1 MDFLFFWSFIDFK
14 KFDGEFKASKNDT
27 NEKGSGME
35 NNKENITWQP
45 ISFLPQIAE
54 MIDGMLEASR
64 ETFGPLSQIKVHDDY
79 TIKRIFEVTGQQV
92 KDEWMYDDQLKI
104 WLDSSKIEA
113 GQREEIYRLQGQMF
127 ELKKINRK
135 ILAIAENHKDKTI
148 EKILGKSDG
157 ELGMDILMGK
167 LKL

>member
-1 MDFLFFWSFIDFK
+1 MKEDR
-14 KFDGEFKASKNDT
+14 
-27 NEKGSGME
+27 
-35 NNKENITWQP
+35 ENITWQP

-64 ETFGPLSQIKVHDDY
+64 ETFEPFCQIKVHDDY

-104 WLDSSKIEA
+104 WLDSSEIEA
-113 GQREEIYRLQGQMF
+113 GQREEIYRLQGQMA
-127 ELKKINRK
+127 ELKKVNRK
-135 ILAIAENHKDKTI
+135 ILAIAEKHKDKTI
-148 EKILGKSDG
+148 EKILGKSDT
-157 ELGMDILMGK
+157 ELGMDFLMGK

>member
-1 MDFLFFWSFIDFK
+1 
-14 KFDGEFKASKNDT
+14 
-27 NEKGSGME
+27 ME

-113 GQREEIYRLQGQMF
+113 GQREEIYRLQGQMV
-127 ELKKINRK
+127 ELKKLTEKFLRLPK
-135 ILAIAENHKDKTI
+135 IIRIRQLKKFLEKAMENWAWI
-148 EKILGKSDG
+148 FLWEN
-157 ELGMDILMGK
+157 
-167 LKL
+167 